1 MAKYSVPGIRFTE
14 IDNSVRTN
22 AEPGLGI
29 GAIVMKSNK
38 GPVNQ
43 RIMTSSYDEFTRIFG
58 QPEELTDYGHFAA
71 ENYLAYSNQL
81 FAIRATMGDEQYAQ
95 IQYPYSDAEKDFRY
109 KSKDIA
115 SFKYV
120 NNEDASDLVLLDP
133 LDGSDPVLEDL
144 GSFTANGDYVKDE
157 ALGDRHFYLKQ
168 EAGFVTVK
176 DLIADTAEQVAV
188 FKAVSPTADGATTTF
203 NSIDPIKVGDGV
215 YIEYAQN
222 CSRDGQITKKY
233 DDLILT
239 SAAWTAAN
247 TLSPDMFIIPPTAYV
262 QPVPGQADAS
272 GFKVQFTIPSVDV
285 LDERNVPVTCWL
297 NKQIV
302 ERIKEGNAT
311 YQDIFNPSAFYKGK
325 YDYLS
330 DQSATSAYCS
340 SAEAAKIQFK
350 DWDDLNT
357 KQYYVLADGI
367 NNTVGQAIGIAYRE
381 YGMADATEDLVIGGD
396 EGYYSLKVAT
406 IPNRLK
412 DAPTETEEGGRSL
425 VTRIASE
432 YGLELADI
440 NNSNFSL
447 LEYNRVFDG
456 KIADYDSAAQK
467 EWADEHRVYKIIY
480 TDSFI
485 KNDSSG
491 KTYNPWLFW
500 IYSKKDS
507 RKTQAISVYTAET
520 PELVDIPWQ
529 DGMINDAATDE
540 NKVAV
545 NKMIAYP
552 TSEILNGVN
561 GTYKD
566 GYTMTMESDE
576 EPGNGDVEQ
585 YVSNKPNQLII
596 TSIGPGKYGNDI
608 GVSIIT
614 TECADVPALNHQ
626 NAFCWKYK
634 YDDEDLVNADDPNTD
649 FTWKKVYRIN
659 VYAKL
664 KTQTAEAAWGTGMD
678 ALLKDPI
685 ETWFVSNDPQA
696 KDGEGNSLYAPNVI
710 NGHSEYI
717 YVSRASVTDAMSGNG
732 TYAQPV
738 QTYAIY
744 GLTGGANSKKNNIA
758 EKTAALKLYADR
770 QKSDF
775 DILFN
780 VEAIDTFN
788 GKQRYASHQRK
799 IAEVAA
805 ARTMDI
811 AVVQLTSKEAKTVKR
826 QLSEGK
832 GFSFNNGSY
841 IAPYGGY
848 DKYYN
853 STLASWIYLPK
864 SVAGACAM
872 AYCDVYAYPWMAPAG
887 VQRGTI
893 AYTTNQLARLS
904 DDEIGQLYDNNINTS
919 RLCGAYG
926 EVLWGQKT
934 ALKKESA
941 LNRINVRRCMN
952 YIEKQLEQMMTPY
965 LFQQN
970 TANTRASAKNS
981 IDSFLSRVKAAE
993 GVIDYATSVVE
1004 DDDDPHIMLVNITV
1018 KPAEAIEFI
1027 DVKITVTRDSVT
1039 TEEG

>member
-71 ENYLAYSNQL
+71 ENYLTNSNQL

-95 IQYPYSDAEKDFRY
+95 IQYPYTDAEADYRY
-109 KSKDIA
+109 QSQDVA
-115 SFKYV
+115 QFKYIS
-120 NNEDASDLVLLDP
+120 NEDASDLVLLDP
-133 LDGSDPVLEDL
+133 LDGNDPVADL
-144 GSFTANGDYVKDE
+144 HTFTGSNEYTAPN
-157 ALGDRHFYLKQ
+157 ADRHFYLNQKAQ
-168 EAGFVTVK
+168 FCTIK
-176 DLIADTAEQVAV
+176 DLITDAAPAIAV
-188 FKAVSPTADGATTTF
+188 FKTVGVGTQSMTD
-203 NSIDPIKVGDGV
+203 IDPVSAGAGV
-215 YIEYAQN
+215 YVEYAQN
-222 CSRDGQITKKY
+222 VAKDGTITKKY
-233 DDLILT
+233 DDLIFKKSVWDDT
-239 SAAWTAAN
+239 TKKIAAN
-247 TLSPDMFIIPPTAYV
+247 QCIIPTTAYV
-262 QPVPGQADAS
+262 VTNSEGVEVK
-272 GFKVQFTIPSVDV
+272 GYKVQFTVPSADT
-285 LDERNVPVTCWL
+285 LDEHNVAVTCWL
-297 NKQIV
+297 TNDCV
-302 ERIKEGNAT
+302 A
-311 YQDIFNPSAFYKGK
+311 DLSAGQLSYAEVFRNSNFYKGK
-325 YDYLS
+325 LD
-330 DQSATSAYCS
+330 TSAVGFCEEP
-340 SAEAAKIQFK
+340 APATKLEFL
-350 DWDDLNT
+350 DWDDMNT
-357 KQYYVLADGI
+357 KTYYVKDDEIA
-367 NNTVGQAIGIAYRE
+367 NTVGQAAAIAYRE
-381 YGMADATEDLVIGGD
+381 YGMADTTEALVMAD
-396 EGYYSLKVAT
+396 EGHYKLNVRK
-406 IPNRLK
+406 IP
-412 DAPTETEEGGRSL
+412 DVVQQEEKRSREGVVIEEDGRKFM
-425 VTRIASE
+425 TRIASE

-440 NNSNFSL
+440 NNDKFSL
-447 LEYNRVFDG
+447 LEYCDVWSG
-456 KIADYDSAAQK
+456 KLNDTDDAAQK
-467 EWADEHRVYKIIY
+467 AYADEIRCYKIIY
-480 TDSFI
+480 SDSMDGYFSDPT
-485 KNDSSG
+485 K
-491 KTYNPWLFW
+491 YNENLFW
-500 IYSKKDS
+500 IISKKDS
-507 RKTQAISVYTAET
+507 RKAQALSVYTAAL
-520 PELVDIPWQ
+520 PDLVTVPWQ
-529 DGMINDAATDE
+529 DGMINDHASDA
-540 NKVAV
+540 NKTAIT
-545 NKMIAYP
+545 KMIAYP
-552 TSEILNGVN
+552 TSEVLNGTN

-585 YVSNKPNQLII
+585 YVSNKQNQLII
-596 TSIGPGKYGNDI
+596 TAIGPGKYGNDI

-634 YDDEDLVNADDPNTD
+634 YDDEDLVNADDTSVD

-678 ALLKDPI
+678 ALLKDPV
-685 ETWFVSNDPQA
+685 ESWFVSNDPQA

-717 YVSRASVTDAMSGNG
+717 YVSRASVTDAMTGNG
-732 TYAQPV
+732 QYAQPV

-744 GLTGGANSKKNNIA
+744 GLTGGTNSKKNNIA

-799 IAEVAA
+799 IAEIAA

-811 AVVQLTSKEAKTVKR
+811 GVIQLTSKEAKTVKR

-841 IAPYGGY
+841 VAPYAGY

-853 STLASWIYLPK
+853 SVLASWIYLPK
-864 SVAGACAM
+864 SIAGACAM
-872 AYCDVYAYPWMAPAG
+872 ANCDMRYYPWMAPAG

-893 AYTTNQLARLS
+893 TYTSNQLARLS

-1018 KPAEAIEFI
+1018 KPAESIEFI

>member
-71 ENYLAYSNQL
+71 ENYLTNSNQL

-95 IQYPYSDAEKDFRY
+95 IQFPYSDAEADYRY
-109 KSKDIA
+109 QSQDV
-115 SFKYV
+115 SQFKYV
-120 NNEDASDLVLLDP
+120 NNEDVSDLVLLDP
-133 LDGSDPVLEDL
+133 LDGPDVGVDL
-144 GSFTANGDYVKDE
+144 YTFTGNNEYNAPNADK
-157 ALGDRHFYLKQ
+157 HFYVNQ
-168 EAGFVTVK
+168 RAQFCTIR
-176 DLIADTAEQVAV
+176 DLITDAAPAVAV
-188 FKAVSPTADGATTTF
+188 FKT
-203 NSIDPIKVGDGV
+203 VGDDTVSLDTVAPVSAGAGV
-215 YIEYAQN
+215 YVEYAQN
-222 CSRDGQITKKY
+222 VSRDGTITKKY
-233 DDLILT
+233 DDLIFKKEVWDNTERKIL
-239 SAAWTAAN
+239 AN
-247 TLSPDMFIIPPTAYV
+247 QCIIPTTAYSIV
-262 QPVPGQADAS
+262 NIDNEEVKGY
-272 GFKVQFTIPSVDV
+272 KVQFTVPSADT
-285 LDERNVPVTCWL
+285 LDEHNVAVTCWL
-297 NKQIV
+297 TESCV
-302 ERIKEGNAT
+302 ASL
-311 YQDIFNPSAFYKGK
+311 SASQLSYSQLFQNYNFYKGK
-325 YDYLS
+325 LS
-330 DQSATSAYCS
+330 TSAEGYCDDP
-340 SAEAAKIQFK
+340 AAATKLEFI

-357 KQYYVLADGI
+357 KTYYVKDNDIA
-367 NNTVGQAIGIAYRE
+367 NTVGQAAAIAYRE
-381 YGMADATEDLVIGGD
+381 YGMADTAESLIMVD
-396 EGYYSLKVAT
+396 EGNYKLSIAKVPDVIRQVEKT
-406 IPNRLK
+406 DDEGNVI
-412 DAPTETEEGGRSL
+412 EENGRKL
-425 VTRIASE
+425 MTRIAAE
-432 YGLELADI
+432 YGLDLADI
-440 NNSNFSL
+440 NNDKFSL
-447 LEYNRVFDG
+447 LSYCDVWSGKLNDSDAAAEKEY
-456 KIADYDSAAQK
+456 
-467 EWADEHRVYKIIY
+467 ADEIRCYKIIY
-480 TDSFI
+480 TESMDGYLTDPT
-485 KNDSSG
+485 K
-491 KTYNPWLFW
+491 YNENLFW
-500 IYSKKDS
+500 VISKKDS
-507 RKTQAISVYTAET
+507 RKTQLLSVYTAAM
-520 PELVDIPWQ
+520 PDLVTIPWQ
-529 DGMINDAATDE
+529 DGMINNNASEANRTSIT
-540 NKVAV
+540 
-545 NKMIAYP
+545 KMVAYP
-552 TSEILNGVN
+552 TSEVLNGTN

-566 GYTMTMESDE
+566 GYTMTIESDE

-585 YVSNKPNQLII
+585 YVSNKQNQLII

-608 GVSIIT
+608 GVSVIT
-614 TECADVPALNHQ
+614 NECADIPALNHQ

-634 YDDEDLVNADDPNTD
+634 YDDEDLVNTDDPSVD

-678 ALLKDPI
+678 ALLKDPV
-685 ETWFVSNDPQA
+685 ESWFVSNDPQA

-717 YVSRASVTDAMSGNG
+717 YVSRSSVTDAMSGVG

-738 QTYAIY
+738 QTFAIY
-744 GLTGGANSKKNNIA
+744 GLTGGINSKKNNIA
-758 EKTAALKLYADR
+758 EKTAALKLYVDR

-788 GKQRYASHQRK
+788 GKQRYASHQRR
-799 IAEVAA
+799 IAEIAA
-805 ARTMDI
+805 SRTMDI
-811 AVVQLTSKEAKTVKR
+811 GVVQLTSKEAMTIKR

-841 IAPYGGY
+841 VAPYAGY

-853 STLASWIYLPK
+853 TTLASWIYLPK
-864 SVAGACAM
+864 SVAAACSM
-872 AYCDVYAYPWMAPAG
+872 ANCDMRYYPWMAPAG
-887 VQRGTI
+887 VLRGTI

-993 GVIDYATSVVE
+993 GIIDYATSVVE

-1018 KPAEAIEFI
+1018 KPAESIEFI